1 MKPLWLGIAH
11 HPAAFNASHLR
22 NIPVCVP
29 PTSTPDV
36 KFNVDAPVGA
46 ANELVTSG
54 APTTKFPWS
63 SVLNTGAVGPVYCTV
78 DAGRKS
84 GKDGKG
90 GRR

>member
-1 MKPLWLGIAH
+1 LK
-11 HPAAFNASHLR
+11 
-22 NIPVCVP
+22 VT
-29 PTSTPDV
+29 TS
-36 KFNVDAPVGA
+36 APVGA
-46 ANELVTSG
+46 AKELATSG
-54 APTTKFPWS
+54 VPTTKFPWS

>member
-1 MKPLWLGIAH
+1 LPDEGGN
-11 HPAAFNASHLR
+11 P
-22 NIPVCVP
+22 CVP

-63 SVLNTGAVGPVYCTV
+63 SVLNAGVVGPV
-78 DAGRKS
+78 
-84 GKDGKG
+84 
-90 GRR
+90 